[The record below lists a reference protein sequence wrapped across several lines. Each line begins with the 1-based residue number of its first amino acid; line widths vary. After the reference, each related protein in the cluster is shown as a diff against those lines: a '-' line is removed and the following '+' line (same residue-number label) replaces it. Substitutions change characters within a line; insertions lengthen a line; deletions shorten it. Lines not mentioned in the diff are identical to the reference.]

1 MDPEVVFM
9 LHSKIKPDFN
19 DIESLRDDFKRLKER
34 ILSICVLC
42 WTIDPANRPTMDFI
56 AAMMR

>member
-1 MDPEVVFM
+1 MYM
-9 LHSKIKPDFN
+9 LHSKTKPDFN
-19 DIESLRDDFKRLKER
+19 FNDIEALRDDFKRFKER

-42 WTIDPANRPTMDFI
+42 WTIDPANRPTMEFI